1 MTPESGPE
9 EEFEDGGLIV
19 LEANVAEM
27 AQEGIQDNHA
37 FGKAITSVSWN
48 CP

>member
-1 MTPESGPE
+1 M
-9 EEFEDGGLIV
+9 
-19 LEANVAEM
+19 AEM

-37 FGKAITSVSWN
+37 FGRAITSISWN